1 MPALI
6 SGLRLLH
13 RADPLVQVLVQESG
27 EHVLCAAGEVHL
39 ETCIKDLRDRFA
51 RCELVVSPPI
61 VAFRETAHC
70 VGEGGDAGGGG
81 AARAGPRVVEATTA
95 SGACTLRVRALPLP
109 AALAAA
115 LDQNADL
122 LRLTVAGQQVGS
134 GIPCRYPSAIPA
146 VTNLFG
152 TA

>member
-51 RCELVVSPPI
+51 RVELVVSPPL
-61 VAFRETAHC
+61 VAFRETVHSA
-70 VGEGGDAGGGG
+70 GEGGGAGDAGGGG
-81 AARAGPRVVEATTA
+81 ARAGPRVVEATTA

-109 AALAAA
+109 AALAAV

-122 LRLTVAGQQVGS
+122 LRLTVAGQQVG
-134 GIPCRYPSAIPA
+134 CRGDASLL
-146 VTNLFG
+146 VG
-152 TA
+152 